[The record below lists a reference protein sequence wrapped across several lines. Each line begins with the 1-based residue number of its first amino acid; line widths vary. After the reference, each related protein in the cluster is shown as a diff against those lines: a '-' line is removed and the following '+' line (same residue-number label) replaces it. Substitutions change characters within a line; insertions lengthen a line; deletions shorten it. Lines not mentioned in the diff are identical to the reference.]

1 MRQAP
6 YLYGCFAGF
15 STGEGQV
22 ITFDELAR
30 LNGYDPT
37 TPEGRKHAR
46 YLWEEFQYWGG
57 DFPKPEELKDEAP
70 I

>member
-1 MRQAP
+1 M
-6 YLYGCFAGF
+6 
-15 STGEGQV
+15 

-57 DFPKPEELKDEAP
+57 DFPKPEELEEEAP